1 MPKVPPHIVVID
13 DDDLVRESL
22 ERLITLLG
30 YSVDAFACAKAFL
43 ESNVV
48 ETASCVIAD
57 VQMPEMTGI
66 ELQRHLSAAGH
77 KTPIIFVTGNPD
89 PTARSRVIRDGA
101 IGYLSKPFRQEC
113 LVDCLNR
120 ALG

>member
-48 ETASCVIAD
+48 ETYASG
-57 VQMPEMTGI
+57 EGRGI
-66 ELQRHLSAAGH
+66 GR
-77 KTPIIFVTGNPD
+77 F
-89 PTARSRVIRDGA
+89 
-101 IGYLSKPFRQEC
+101 
-113 LVDCLNR
+113 
-120 ALG
+120 